1 MARKRNAPLLTGL
14 WVLGF
19 LGAGAC
25 GGDDEPTTAKTF
37 AATYVNDWATYCT
50 RVGLCS
56 AEAGQVCAESILE
69 PAAVEAAVDEVSWTS
84 RDMDTCAQALRTADD
99 CRLAGSCD
107 QLLGTPQSGTASLCG
122 VGEDLDFCCFGPD
135 GEEIDCTPALV
146 PCREEL
152 IAAAKACQK
161 IESVLFAGDE

>member
-14 WVLGF
+14 WVVGF

-37 AATYVNDWATYCT
+37 AAAYVNDWETYCT

-56 AEAGQVCAESILE
+56 AEAGQVCEESILE
-69 PAAVEAAVDEVSWTS
+69 PAAVEAAVDEAMWTS
-84 RDMDTCAQALRTADD
+84 RDMDTCAQALRKADD

-107 QLLGTPQSGTASLCG
+107 QLLGTSQDAPRPCAARARTWTSAAVRPMAGRSTAPPCSC
-122 VGEDLDFCCFGPD
+122 
-135 GEEIDCTPALV
+135 PAG
-146 PCREEL
+146 RT
-152 IAAAKACQK
+152 
-161 IESVLFAGDE
+161 